1 VNCQECR
8 IMVQINEKRQSLNK
22 LIREQGGVLS
32 HTETIK
38 TSQEL
43 DLLILACY
51 ECRASAGKKKNAE
64 LAGN

>member
-32 HTETIK
+32 HTEIIK

-43 DLLILACY
+43 DLLILATGC
-51 ECRASAGKKKNAE
+51 
-64 LAGN
+64 